1 MKYTLQKAQNPLFS
15 ECSIIY
21 RWYNADMDLNKIVS
35 TNLVDLRKDKG
46 LTQQEFAE
54 AIGFSDK
61 SISKWERGYAIPTVD
76 ILIKIAD
83 FYGITVNDL
92 IQENAL
98 SSLKDKR
105 EREGGNSRKVT
116 ICVLSASIVWLV
128 ATALFINGLIQEYP
142 NMWMA
147 FVYAVPVTFAVL
159 LILMRRFWPQGY
171 SSVINSSLLQWT
183 TVLAVCIQFYLLN
196 QQIWFLLI
204 ICIPLQVVTILV
216 HQLRRK

>member
-1 MKYTLQKAQNPLFS
+1 
-15 ECSIIY
+15 
-21 RWYNADMDLNKIVS
+21 MDLNKIVS